1 MWYHVWMALS
11 AVKPHLEKLY
21 YSAKFEDIC
30 VYCSGPVD
38 PWSDTEPFY
47 PQCKAR
53 EDKDKISNT
62 KRVGNKINK

>member
-1 MWYHVWMALS
+1 MALS
-11 AVKPHLEKLY
+11 AAKPRLEKLY

-30 VYCSGPVD
+30 VYCSSPVD

-47 PQCKAR
+47 PQCKAC

-62 KRVGNKINK
+62 KKSRHWMRIR